1 VTPWIAVDPGA
12 RSTGVTARFGRLLLG
27 WRVIDRHVVEPGVD
41 RPGVATMEA
50 VVAAVAELAEPH
62 GGVTRV
68 QVAAED
74 VDPPSAWIDGKLR
87 ITDVEPILRAA
98 EVLGYVEA
106 AYPGLVRVSPGKHGS
121 QPLITYPR
129 ELVTDREAAS
139 ADRRH
144 AWHSEAGQSAL
155 IRHARSAWDLAG
167 AAALQSRIELS
178 STRRVGANHS

>member
-1 VTPWIAVDPGA
+1 MTVRD
-12 RSTGVTARFGRLLLG
+12 GRVLLG
-27 WRVIDRHVVEPGVD
+27 WRVIDRHVIEPGAD
-41 RPGVATMEA
+41 RPGVATKEA

-62 GGVTRV
+62 GGVAYCRV
-68 QVAAED
+68 AVED
-74 VDPPSAWIDGKLR
+74 VEPPSAWIDGKLR

-98 EVLGYVEA
+98 EVLGYVEC
-106 AYPGLVRVSPGKHGS
+106 AYPGLLRVRPGKHGH

-144 AWHSEAGQSAL
+144 AWHAEAGQSAL
-155 IRHARSAWDLAG
+155 IRHARSAWDQAG

-178 STRRVGANHS
+178 STRRVGANR